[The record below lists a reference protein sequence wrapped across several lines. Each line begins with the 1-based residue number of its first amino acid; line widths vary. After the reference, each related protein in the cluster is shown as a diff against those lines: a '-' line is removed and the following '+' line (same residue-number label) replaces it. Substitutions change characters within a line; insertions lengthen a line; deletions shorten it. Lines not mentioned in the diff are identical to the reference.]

1 MVDIGG
7 DFLFS
12 DAIFSIVRILFLIL
26 AALYFIFSLFVIRQ
40 INLMTE
46 TLITEVGTVLRVFAL
61 FHTLVALTVVVFFI
75 FNL

>member
-1 MVDIGG
+1 MVNLGG

-40 INLMTE
+40 VNLMTE

-61 FHTLVALTVVVFFI
+61 FHTLVALAVVVFFI